1 MCCFFI
7 WPKFVGFFLIFHQM
21 PEAYHPET
29 YFFSWLYISRFCFR
43 NIFIVDKEDVMPIDI
58 PSSEM
63 MKLIVSALICMN
75 LCSCALIFQGSRQA
89 VTINTT
95 SDKARILVDGQQ
107 VGTGSCKVKLAR
119 KKDHTVIVKQ
129 DQCKTETVHID
140 SNVQPGWVIFDFFFN
155 CI

>member
-1 MCCFFI
+1 
-7 WPKFVGFFLIFHQM
+7 
-21 PEAYHPET
+21 
-29 YFFSWLYISRFCFR
+29 
-43 NIFIVDKEDVMPIDI
+43 
-58 PSSEM
+58 

-155 CI
+155 WGAFLTDPTTGAWNKLDKDNIFIDIQCELDQ